1 MSYALPLT
9 SLGILYPALLGLG
22 LALTAAGAAITAA
35 ARNRRN
41 RDRR

>member
-9 SLGILYPALLGLG
+9 GLGVLYPALLVIG
-22 LALTAAGAAITAA
+22 LALTAAGGAITAA
-35 ARNRRN
+35 VRNRRN

>member
-9 SLGILYPALLGLG
+9 GLGILYPALLGLG
-22 LALTAAGAAITAA
+22 LALTAAGGAILTAV
-35 ARNRRN
+35 RNRKD